1 MKLYIDI
8 DGVLLKLRDPH
19 PADYAEEFISYIV
32 EHFDCYWLTTHCK
45 GDTAPTI
52 EYLSEFFTDI
62 VIEKLKFIKP
72 TMWGALKTDAI
83 DFSSEFIWLDDYIPT

>member
-32 EHFDCYWLTTHCK
+32 EHIAREIL
-45 GDTAPTI
+45 
-52 EYLSEFFTDI
+52 L
-62 VIEKLKFIKP
+62 L
-72 TMWGALKTDAI
+72 L
-83 DFSSEFIWLDDYIPT
+83 